1 MKSTAIFKCSA
12 HGVWPG
18 LFVRLKP
25 RRAFHLLVHSTQES
39 KAQRATSSA
48 CIGRAAIA

>member
-1 MKSTAIFKCSA
+1 MKSTAVFKCSA
-12 HGVWPG
+12 QGVWPG
-18 LFVRLKP
+18 LFVRQKL
-25 RRAFHLLVHSTQES
+25 RRAMHLLVHSTQEP